1 MATTTTAP
9 DVISLESAH
18 VLQVYRRSPVVFER
32 GNGCRLFDASGR
44 AYLDFISGIGVSALG
59 HGHPRLVTAIAA
71 QAHELL
77 HTSNLF
83 FHPLQGQL
91 AARLAALSGLPRAF
105 FCNSGTEAIEASL
118 KFARRYWH
126 ALGTPRSGLVALQ
139 HSFHGRTVGAL
150 SATWDEHYRAP
161 FAPLLPDV
169 TFVSPN
175 DPAALR
181 RAVTSSTA
189 AVIAE
194 PIQGEGGVRPLT
206 RELADAI
213 NEACASSGALF
224 VADEVQ
230 SGLGRTGVPFYSSV
244 LGLKPD
250 VMALGKALGAGV
262 PIGAAMI
269 SERVASKVG
278 FGDHGSTYGGN
289 LLACRA
295 ALVFVDELTG
305 GLMAQVRRTGGHL
318 ETALRTLAT
327 RHGCV
332 KDVRGAGLMWGIELD
347 RPAAAVVEA
356 ALGRGLL
363 INRTADTVVRLLP
376 PFIITE
382 GDVDQMAEILSSA
395 LSDLC
400 REERS

>member
-59 HGHPRLVTAIAA
+59 YGHPRLVTAIAA

-91 AARLAALSGLPRAF
+91 AARLSALSGLPRAF

-126 ALGTPRSGLVALQ
+126 ALGTPRSGIVALQ

-305 GLMAQVRRTGGHL
+305 GLMAQVARTGRHL
-318 ETALRTLAT
+318 EAALRTLAT
-327 RHGCV
+327 AAQVRKGCPWRRPHVGNRARSAGGTGRRGRTRTRSVDQPHGRHGP
-332 KDVRGAGLMWGIELD
+332 
-347 RPAAAVVEA
+347 PAAAPVHHHG
-356 ALGRGLL
+356 GRRRPDGRDPL
-363 INRTADTVVRLLP
+363 I
-376 PFIITE
+376 
-382 GDVDQMAEILSSA
+382 SA
-395 LSDLC
+395 
-400 REERS
+400 R